1 MDNIVNN
8 GVLNKTLDF
17 ASNGI
22 GILSNVFMI
31 AWPITIVSLVIYFN

>member
-8 GVLNKTLDF
+8 SVLNKALDF

-22 GILSNVFMI
+22 GILSHVLMI